1 MLVTTHTLFIYHV
14 NSYESKNFSKSEAKI
29 SVGLSKMFTYM
40 TFKIWEVDVPEKGRD
55 FEIIAGGLELC
66 YYF

>member
-29 SVGLSKMFTYM
+29 SVGLSKMFTFM

-55 FEIIAGGLELC
+55 FEIISINHK
-66 YYF
+66 YQI